1 MSMKSKVLWREIE
14 RLNTRLNEKNSDIDA
29 LEDELN
35 VVKNNASKN
44 AVAAFHYANCVE
56 QLYNDIRSDFHP
68 NPMGNVVAI
77 VKRLREILEEVREK
91 LHVHP

>member
-1 MSMKSKVLWREIE
+1 MSMKSKVLWGEIE

-29 LEDELN
+29 LGDELN

-44 AVAAFHYANCVE
+44 AVAAFHYANCIE
-56 QLYNDIRSDFHP
+56 QLHNDIRSQFEP
-68 NPMGNVVAI
+68 NPMNSVEAI
-77 VKRLREILEEVREK
+77 QGRLADILDEVREK